1 MPIGIDM
8 LSRFRRL
15 RFMPEAIW
23 LSGVL
28 ATGAFLAVR
37 PDSWHLA
44 VLPVFVGLPAV
55 WYISIRSKYRGSA
68 FGYCVSLSIST
79 ASLGLLLTVL
89 IHGTSEDIVG
99 GFLLAAV
106 VALFAAGT
114 HYRPKSTPL
123 K

>member
-1 MPIGIDM
+1 M

-44 VLPVFVGLPAV
+44 VIPIFVAIPGA
-55 WYISIRSKYRGSA
+55 WYISIRSKYRGSS
-68 FGYCVSLSIST
+68 FGYFVSMAIST
-79 ASLGLLLTVL
+79 ALVGLLSSVVVDGAL
-89 IHGTSEDIVG
+89 EDVVG
-99 GFLLAAV
+99 GFILTACG
-106 VALFAAGT
+106 ALFAAVA
-114 HYRPKSTPL
+114 YFRPNGPRDNRNSRV
-123 K
+123 

>member
-1 MPIGIDM
+1 M
-8 LSRFRRL
+8 LSRLRRL

-44 VLPVFVGLPAV
+44 VPAVFIAIPGV

-68 FGYCVSLSIST
+68 FGYFVSLSIST
-79 ASLGLLLTVL
+79 AELGLLSSVL
-89 IHGTSEDIVG
+89 VHGALEDVVG
-99 GFLLAAV
+99 GFLLTAFV
-106 VALFAAGT
+106 VLFAAEV
-114 HYRPKSTPL
+114 HYRPNRPRDNRTSRV
-123 K
+123 